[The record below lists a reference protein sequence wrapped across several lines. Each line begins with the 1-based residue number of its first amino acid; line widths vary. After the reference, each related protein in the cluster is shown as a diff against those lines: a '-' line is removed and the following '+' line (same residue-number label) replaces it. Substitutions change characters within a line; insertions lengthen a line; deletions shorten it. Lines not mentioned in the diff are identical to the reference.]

1 MNALL
6 EIQGLAVNYH
16 TRSGLVPAVRDVS
29 LTVSPGEIVA
39 VVGES
44 GSGKSTTAHAAI
56 GLLPRGG
63 RIATGSITFAGRDLT
78 GLTDRQWQ
86 RVRGTDIALIPQ
98 DPTVSLDPVRRV
110 GDQVAEVL
118 LVHRLAGRRA
128 AASQAVELLR
138 RAGIS
143 EPERRARQYPHELS
157 GGLRQRVL
165 IAIALAGR
173 PRLIIADEPTSA
185 LDVTVQREILD
196 HLAHL
201 AGESTTAI
209 LLITHDL
216 GVAADRAS
224 RIVVMS
230 QGQIVESGPTKEI
243 LAAPTHTYTRELL
256 SAAPSLTREPLRP
269 RRQGTDVLLTVNS
282 VSKSFDG
289 RTRVVDDVSFALTR
303 GTTLALVGESGS
315 GKTTTARMV
324 VGLETPDDGTVT
336 FDGNDITDLTR
347 EELRRLRRRFQL
359 IYQNPYA
366 SLNPRFTIEDVITEP
381 LRAFNVGT
389 KRDRRAR
396 AVELLD
402 QVALPADTLARK
414 PAELS
419 GGQRQ
424 RAAIARALALHP
436 DLLVCDEPVSAL
448 DVSVQAQILRL
459 LVRLQEELGLTYLFI
474 THDLAVV
481 REIADHVA
489 VMHNGRVVEHGPA
502 DDVLESPR
510 EQYTQ
515 DLLAAIPGRTTVDQV
530 NSDLM

>member
-1 MNALL
+1 MSALL
-6 EIQGLAVNYH
+6 EIRDLVVSYH
-16 TRSGLVPAVRDVS
+16 TRSGVVPAVRKAD
-29 LTVSPGEIVA
+29 LTVAPGEIVA

-63 RIATGSITFAGRDLT
+63 RVESGSITFAGRELT
-78 GLTDRQWQ
+78 GLSDKQWQ
-86 RVRGTDIALIPQ
+86 GLRGTDIALVPQ

-110 GDQVAEVL
+110 GEQVAEVL
-118 LVHRLAGRRA
+118 LVHRLAPRRA
-128 AASQAVELLR
+128 AAAEAIRLLR
-138 RAGIS
+138 SAGIP

-196 HLAHL
+196 HLEGL
-201 AGESTTAI
+201 AVESGTAV

-216 GVAADRAS
+216 GVAADRAA
-224 RIVVMS
+224 RVVVMS
-230 QGQIVESGPTKEI
+230 QGEVVETGSTREI
-243 LAAPTHTYTRELL
+243 LTAASHPYTRELL
-256 SAAPSLTREPLRP
+256 AAAPSLAREPLRP
-269 RRQGTDVLLTVNS
+269 RRDAGSDVLLAVTGVA
-282 VSKSFDG
+282 KSFDG
-289 RTRVVDDVSFALTR
+289 KTKVVDDVSFTLTR
-303 GTTLALVGESGS
+303 GRTLALVGESGS
-315 GKTTTARMV
+315 GKTTTARVV
-324 VGLETPDDGTVT
+324 VGLEAPTEGTVT
-336 FDGNDITDLTR
+336 FDGNDITALGREDLR
-347 EELRRLRRRFQL
+347 LLRRRFQL
-359 IYQNPYA
+359 VYQNPYA
-366 SLNPRFTIEDVITEP
+366 SLNPRFTIEEIVTEP
-381 LRAFNVGT
+381 LRAFGVGSPA
-389 KRDRRAR
+389 DRRAR
-396 AVELLD
+396 AAELLD
-402 QVALPADTLARK
+402 QVALPSGMLARK

-481 REIADHVA
+481 REIADHIA
-489 VMHNGRVVEHGPA
+489 VMRGGSVVEYGPA
-502 DDVLESPR
+502 DAVLTAPTA
-510 EQYTQ
+510 QYTKE
-515 DLLAAIPGRTTVDQV
+515 LLAAIPGAVAPDPIR
-530 NSDLM
+530 

>member
-1 MNALL
+1 MTGLL
-6 EIQGLAVNYH
+6 EIHDLTVSYH
-16 TRSGLVPAVRDVS
+16 TRSGVVPAVRKANLSVAA
-29 LTVSPGEIVA
+29 GEIVA

-63 RIATGSITFAGRDLT
+63 RVEGGSITFAGRELT
-78 GLTDRQWQ
+78 GLSDRRWQ
-86 RVRGTDIALIPQ
+86 EVRGTDIALVPQ

-118 LVHRLAGRRA
+118 VVHRLATRRA
-128 AASQAVELLR
+128 AAAEAVHLLR

-143 EPERRARQYPHELS
+143 EAERRARQFPHELS

-196 HLAHL
+196 HLEAL
-201 AGESTTAI
+201 AAESGTAV

-216 GVAADRAS
+216 GVAADRAA

-230 QGQIVESGPTKEI
+230 RGEVVETGPARELLSTPEH
-243 LAAPTHTYTRELL
+243 AYTRELL
-256 SAAPSLTREPLRP
+256 AAAPSLAREPLRP
-269 RRQGTDVLLTVNS
+269 RRDAGPEVLLAVNG
-282 VSKSFDG
+282 VAKTFNG
-289 RTRVVDDVSFALTR
+289 HTRVVDDVSFTLTR
-303 GTTLALVGESGS
+303 GRTLALVGESGS

-324 VGLETPDDGTVT
+324 VGLETPTEGTVT
-336 FDGNDITDLTR
+336 FDGHDITRLGR
-347 EELRRLRRRFQL
+347 EDLRRLRRRFQL
-359 IYQNPYA
+359 VYQNPYA
-366 SLNPRFTIEDVITEP
+366 SLNPRFTIEDVVTEP
-381 LRAFNVGT
+381 LRAFGVGT
-389 KRDRRAR
+389 KAERRAR
-396 AVELLD
+396 ATELLD
-402 QVALPADTLARK
+402 QVALPSAMLARK

-424 RAAIARALALHP
+424 RAAIARALALNP

-459 LVRLQEELGLTYLFI
+459 LVRLQEELGLAYLFI

-481 REIADHVA
+481 REIADHIA
-489 VMHNGRVVEHGPA
+489 VMRGGRVVEHGPA
-502 DDVLESPR
+502 DAVLGNPAED
-510 EQYTQ
+510 YTR
-515 DLLAAIPGRTTVDQV
+515 DLLAAIPGQASTSRPLTA
-530 NSDLM
+530 